1 MKDKIIEAHVLEL
14 FPQIVSM
21 FKVETKLNSKQL
33 KLINKY
39 SEDCYKN
46 DGNTTSTNSFILNL
60 PAFKN
65 LKKELLKRVE
75 LHCYEILKINKKAK
89 PFITQSWL
97 NYTQLE
103 LHCYGIL
110 KINKKVKPF
119 ITQSWLNYTQQNQFH
134 HQHAHPNSFLSG
146 AYYISCDNDSIHFFN
161 LDYNQIEPVCDTYTR
176 YNSSQWTHSTN
187 THDLFIFKSGLSHS
201 VKMKPNN
208 ATRISLAFNVFL
220 KGEIGTARHLTYLK
234 V

>member
-75 LHCYEILKINKKAK
+75 LHCY
-89 PFITQSWL
+89 
-97 NYTQLE
+97 
-103 LHCYGIL
+103 GIL

-146 AYYISCDNDSIHFFN
+146 AYYISCDNNDSIHFFN
-161 LDYNQIEPVCDTYTR
+161 LNYNQIEPVCDTYTR

-220 KGEIGTARHLTYLK
+220 KGEIGTERHLTYLK

>member
-97 NYTQLE
+97 NYTQ
-103 LHCYGIL
+103 
-110 KINKKVKPF
+110 
-119 ITQSWLNYTQQNQFH
+119 QNQFH

-146 AYYISCDNDSIHFFN
+146 AYYISCDNNDSIHFFN
-161 LDYNQIEPVCDTYTR
+161 LNYNQIEPVCDTYTR

>member
-75 LHCYEILKINKKAK
+75 LHCY
-89 PFITQSWL
+89 
-97 NYTQLE
+97 
-103 LHCYGIL
+103 GIL

-146 AYYISCDNDSIHFFN
+146 AYYISCDNNDSIHFFN
-161 LDYNQIEPVCDTYTR
+161 LNYNQIEPVCDTYTR

-201 VKMKPNN
+201 VKMKPNS

>member
-1 MKDKIIEAHVLEL
+1 MKDKIIEARVLEL

-33 KLINKY
+33 KLIKKY
-39 SEDCYKN
+39 SEDCHTN
-46 DGNTTSTNSFILNL
+46 EGNTTSKNNFILNL

-97 NYTQLE
+97 NYT
-103 LHCYGIL
+103 
-110 KINKKVKPF
+110 K
-119 ITQSWLNYTQQNQFH
+119 QNQYH
-134 HQHAHPNSFLSG
+134 HQHAHPNSYLSG
-146 AYYISCDNDSIHFFN
+146 VYYLSCDNDSIHFWN
-161 LDYNQIEPVCDTYTR
+161 LNYNQIDPVYDTYTR
-176 YNSSQWTHSTN
+176 YNSGEWGQSTN

-208 ATRISLAFNVFL
+208 TTRISLAFNVFL